1 MNRALTVDLWGTLIY
16 DVPEVDD
23 ARRDLRL
30 TEIGKILQGATGFDY
45 QKSWEQMRAAYAT
58 SWQWLEKTWQTGQE
72 IVPSEQLRLYLNLLF
87 ENKIPKNLP
96 ETDLLTAY
104 LEPILVHP
112 PFPMPGSREVL
123 SELKQ
128 RGWKLG
134 LISNTGRTSGIYL
147 RRLLQKHGVFELFD
161 TFSFS
166 DEFGRRK
173 PDLAIFEKTLAALGI
188 TPERSFHLGDS
199 WEADVTGAQ
208 RAGLT
213 PFWFCRNGEEA
224 LDPTVLKLKSWP
236 ELEILF
242 QN

>member
-1 MNRALTVDLWGTLIY
+1 MNRALTVDLWDTLIY

-30 TEIGKILQGATGFDY
+30 LEIGKILQAAAGFDY
-45 QKSWEQMRAAYAT
+45 QKSRERMRAAYET
-58 SWQWLEKTWQTGQE
+58 TWQWLEQTWQTGQE

-87 ENKIPKNLP
+87 EDKTPNNLP
-96 ETDLLTAY
+96 EPELLTAY
-104 LEPILVHP
+104 LEPILVHS
-112 PFPMPGSREVL
+112 PFPMPGTRDVL
-123 SELKQ
+123 LELKQ

-134 LISNTGRTSGIYL
+134 LISNTGRTSGVYL

-173 PDLAIFEKTLAALGI
+173 PDLAIFEKTLEALGI

-199 WEADVTGAQ
+199 WQADVTGAQ
-208 RAGLT
+208 KAGLT
-213 PFWFCRNGEEA
+213 PLWFCRIGA
-224 LDPTVLKLKSWP
+224 YASDPNVRQVKNWPQLQVLL
-236 ELEILF
+236 
-242 QN
+242 QD